1 LETDIA
7 KLEEQ
12 IKELNKKL
20 NSGIDN
26 SAIVDTAK
34 KISDLTNDLDEKTM
48 RWLEL
53 TELKE
58 A

>member
-1 LETDIA
+1 LSFKQQKEMDGLETDIA

-34 KISDLTNDLDEKTM
+34 KITDLNQ
-48 RWLEL
+48 
-53 TELKE
+53 
-58 A
+58 